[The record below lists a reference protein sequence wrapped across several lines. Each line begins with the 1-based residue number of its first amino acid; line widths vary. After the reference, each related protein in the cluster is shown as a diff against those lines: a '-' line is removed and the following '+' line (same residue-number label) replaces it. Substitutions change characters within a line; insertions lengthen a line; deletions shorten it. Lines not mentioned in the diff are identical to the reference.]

1 MSYKNYVFDALIVL
15 KHIRTSGEG
24 STDKLIYNGE
34 DYHFMKTDSDNL
46 LHGIHPVDPNKVQT
60 ATMDVV
66 FIHGL
71 NGHAVA
77 TWSNTEENFWL
88 RWLSEDFSKI
98 AVWSVGYDATPSAWI
113 KDTMPMEDRAMNIL
127 NNLAHTPPIGQ
138 RPILFIVHSMGGLLL
153 KYMLEKAKID
163 DDYKHI
169 LKQTK
174 GAVFL
179 AVPHEGAGGASF
191 LKALSIVFRVN
202 DIVKQLEKNA
212 SALDRLDGS
221 FNTIVKQKE
230 LKCIS
235 FFETKEIRIK
245 KFYGLFGTKG
255 IQIVSKASAKGR
267 FIQPEPIGID
277 EDHIGICKLKSRDDL
292 VYKNIYPYI
301 QGILTDLDKSKRYS
315 DIENSLSEPDKC
327 EVPSPIN
334 QIFLIFSEDD
344 LSEVKYE
351 VIGYIQAED
360 EFESEIIEFAFED
373 INNTEEQEI
382 FLEKLMKE
390 SELDNVPIHFI
401 LPSSLLLM
409 NFKQWK
415 YKGNEFVKLHHI
427 ILHNKEMFSRK
438 ISKYKPMIEKWNSLF
453 NTLKDTN
460 IADALMS
467 VNNDTER
474 FDTRT
479 DKIGVCFEYLQSS
492 YDVINETL
500 IGAYMGLWQY
510 PEGLLSDYQTW
521 IQGDICLNQL
531 NHESRKCD
539 NVALLWD
546 DMSLLENLKRRV

>member
-1 MSYKNYVFDALIVL
+1 MN
-15 KHIRTSGEG
+15 
-24 STDKLIYNGE
+24 DKDE
-34 DYHFMKTDSDNL
+34 
-46 LHGIHPVDPNKVQT
+46 LHGIFPVLDADEK
-60 ATMDVV
+60 DSKLDII

-71 NGHAVA
+71 NGHPET
-77 TWSNTEENFWL
+77 TWGRKKDQFWL
-88 RWLSEDFSKI
+88 EWLSKDFNEVS
-98 AVWSVGYDATPSAWI
+98 VWTVGYDATPSAWI

-138 RPILFIVHSMGGLLL
+138 RPIIFIVHSMGGLLL

-163 DDYKHI
+163 DDYEHI
-169 LKQTK
+169 LNQTK

-179 AVPHEGAGGASF
+179 AVPHEGAGGANF
-191 LKALSIVFRVN
+191 LKALSIVLRVN
-202 DIVKQLEKNA
+202 AIVKQLKKNA
-212 SALDRLDGS
+212 SELDRLDGS
-221 FNTIVKQKE
+221 FNKIVKQE
-230 LKCIS
+230 NLKCIS

-255 IQIVSKASAKGR
+255 IKIVSKASAMGR
-267 FIQPEPIGID
+267 FNQPEPIAID
-277 EDHIGICKLKSRDDL
+277 EDHIGICKLKSKNDL
-292 VYKNIYPYI
+292 VYKNIHPYVKN
-301 QGILTDLDKSKRYS
+301 ILTNINKSKQYT
-315 DIENSLSEPDKC
+315 DIENSLPEPEKC
-327 EVPSPIN
+327 ETSSPIN
-334 QIFLIFSEDD
+334 QIFLIFNEDD

-351 VIGYIQAED
+351 VIGYIQTED
-360 EFESEIIEFAFED
+360 EFESETVEFTFED
-373 INNTEEQEI
+373 INNTAEQEK
-382 FLEKLMKE
+382 FLEKLIKE
-390 SELDNVPIHFI
+390 SELDNISIHFI

-427 ILHNKEMFSRK
+427 LLHNKEMFSRK

-453 NTLKDTN
+453 DTLKDTN
-460 IADALMS
+460 ITDALVL

-474 FDTRT
+474 FDARM

-510 PEGLLSDYQTW
+510 PEGVLSDYQKW
-521 IQGDICLNQL
+521 IQGDIYLNQL
-531 NHESRKCD
+531 NYESRRCD